1 MDLGSIVYSP
11 SAYYGGIQ
19 AIMLNAYNYKA
30 IDCFT
35 ADKTV
40 DQPVSNKY
48 KDDHNSYDPAYP
60 ERTFVPNVVMNY
72 YLNPKSAFIDTDAS
86 KFEFVATDAAY
97 TRAFS
102 GSDLTVKSVSQE
114 KIGGKPTGLFTVVAR
129 VNNAEEIK
137 TIKPEGDSHVT
148 VAALRYADGDT
159 AVISDFAA
167 LHRQTIT
174 GFSVRYANGDELFY
188 DQDGAR
194 ASSAVLSFER
204 GKELDL
210 TKAFKAY
217 YRQNGDVEF
226 KANDMK
232 NAGFKLDYELIGYL
246 TKDDDAKYTNQSE
259 RCEIKDGKLY
269 LQNAKPGDEGRT
281 PIIRVTLVDTNNG
294 NAVAAVGYVKVLIT
308 EKIAEPIVLSNPINW
323 KANYTLVCGNEKF
336 KTFGMSWKQM
346 ENDVLNKAEVNLSK
360 ADFEK
365 IYELKVDASGEAI
378 QYKLNNGVFTEVSTS
393 EKFGTVKFTDTSD
406 DINEQTN
413 VLQWTILNGEAY
425 LAAKNEK
432 IAAKQVIVAW
442 TPKTDVAGYKSRGI
456 IYATLQWTIGER
468 NIKPTASINDAEDKT
483 YALWHINEDGK
494 YAFAKAGVN
503 SSCEFNV
510 STTSSFNKDP
520 ENIVYDRLEAIY
532 RSLLTGMDYKFTSA
546 EATKGYNLVVSPDGK
561 SVKCNGNLI
570 VSIGADGKTLT
581 YEKNALAKQI
591 LNSDKEPLTVNIKMI
606 PTSCKPAEGVIGLAN
621 NEYAMKYIRPM
632 TIIEKKAA
640 DIVDRAEVTKTS
652 KVTMKFKNWLGEE
665 VDYAKYELN
674 GANVLVEN
682 PNVKVTSNFNK
693 GGDNFEA
700 IPNGL
705 TISYNGS
712 TFDPATGDYGT
723 ISYWRSESLVVV
735 QDFKVRVPI
744 LVNYKWGQI
753 PVTLEFTVKKTQE

>member
-19 AIMLNAYNYKA
+19 AIMLNAYQYKA

-35 ADKTV
+35 ANKTV

-48 KDDHNSYDPAYP
+48 KDDHNSDNNDKYP
-60 ERTFVPNVVMNY
+60 KRTFVPNVVMNY

-114 KIGGKPTGLFTVVAR
+114 KIGGKPTGLFTIVAR
-129 VNNAEEIK
+129 VNNAEQIK
-137 TIKPEGDSHVT
+137 TIAKDSQVT

-167 LHRQTIT
+167 LHRQMNTN
-174 GFSVRYANGDELFY
+174 FSVRYANGDDLFY

-194 ASSAVLSFER
+194 ESSAVLSFER

-217 YRQNGDVEF
+217 YSQNGNVAAEF

-269 LQNAKPGDEGRT
+269 LQDAKPGDEGRT
-281 PIIRVTLVDTNNG
+281 PIIRVKLVDTNNG

-308 EKIAEPIVLSNPINW
+308 EKIAEPIVLSNPIDW
-323 KANYTLVCGNEKF
+323 KASYTLVCGNEEF
-336 KTFGMSWKQM
+336 KTFKMTWDQM
-346 ENDVLNKAEVNLSK
+346 EDLVLNKVGLSK

-365 IYELKVDASGEAI
+365 IYELKVSSGEAI
-378 QYKLNNGVFTEVSTS
+378 QYKENNGTFTQVQDY
-393 EKFGTVKFTDTSD
+393 EKFGVVKFTDTGD
-406 DINEQTN
+406 ADAMTN
-413 VLQWTILNGEAY
+413 VLKWTIYNGEAY
-425 LAAKNEK
+425 LAAKNK
-432 IAAKQVIVAW
+432 NIAAKQVIVAW

-456 IYATLQWTIGER
+456 IYATLQWTIDER
-468 NIKPTASINDAEDKT
+468 NINPEASIKNEEDKT
-483 YALWHINEDGK
+483 YALWAEN
-494 YAFAKAGVN
+494 YAYAKAGVN
-503 SSCEFNV
+503 SNCDFNV
-510 STTSSFNKDP
+510 TTTSSFNKDP
-520 ENIVYDRLEAIY
+520 YSIVKERLGSY
-532 RSLLTGMDYKFTSA
+532 SSLLKGMEYEFTSA
-546 EATKGYNLVVSPDGK
+546 KSTKGYNLVVSPDRK
-561 SVKCNGNLI
+561 EVRCSNGEPL

-581 YEKNALAKQI
+581 YADNALAKQI
-591 LNSDKEPLTVNIKMI
+591 LNSDEEPLTVKIKMI
-606 PTSCKPAEGVIGLAN
+606 PTSCAPAEGVIVLN
-621 NEYAMKYIRPM
+621 NDEYAMKYIRPM
-632 TIIEKKAA
+632 TITENKAA
-640 DIVDRAEVTKTS
+640 DIVDRAEETKTS

-665 VDYAKYELN
+665 VDYAKYELK
-674 GANVLVEN
+674 GAKALVQN

-700 IPNGL
+700 IPKGL
-705 TISYNGS
+705 TISYDGS

-723 ISYWRSESLVVV
+723 ISYLRSESLVVV
-735 QDFKVRVPI
+735 QDFQVRVPI

-753 PVTLEFTVKKTQE
+753 PVTLEFTVKKTK

>member
-19 AIMLNAYNYKA
+19 AIMLNAYKYKA

-35 ADKTV
+35 ANKTV

-48 KDDHNSYDPAYP
+48 KDDHNSLDPAYP

-102 GSDLTVKSVSQE
+102 GSDLKVKSVSQE

-129 VNNAEEIK
+129 VNNANKIK
-137 TIKPEGDSHVT
+137 TIDKDADVSQVT

-167 LHRQTIT
+167 LKRQMNTN
-174 GFSVRYANGDELFY
+174 FSVRYADGNKLY
-188 DQDGAR
+188 ANQDGAR
-194 ASSAVLSFER
+194 DNSAVLSFER

-217 YRQNGDVEF
+217 YSQNGNSEEVEF
-226 KANDMK
+226 KANDMN

-246 TKDDDAKYTNQSE
+246 TKDNDAKYTNQSE

-269 LQNAKPGDEGRT
+269 LQDAKPGDEGRT
-281 PIIRVTLVDTNNG
+281 PIIRVKLVDTNNG

-323 KANYTLVCGNEKF
+323 KASYTLVCENGEFNTF
-336 KTFGMSWKQM
+336 KMTWQQM
-346 ENDVLNKAEVNLSK
+346 EDLVLNKVGLSK

-365 IYELKVDASGEAI
+365 IYELKVDASSHEAI
-378 QYKLNNGVFTEVSTS
+378 QYKENNGTFTQVQNY
-393 EKFGTVKFTDTSD
+393 EKFGVVKFTDTGD
-406 DINEQTN
+406 ADAMTN
-413 VLQWTILNGEAY
+413 VLKWTIYNGEAY
-425 LAAKNEK
+425 LAAKNK
-432 IAAKQVIVAW
+432 NIAAKQVIVAW

-456 IYATLQWTIGER
+456 IYATLQWTIDER
-468 NIKPTASINDAEDKT
+468 NINPEASIKNEEDKT
-483 YALWHINEDGK
+483 YALWAEN
-494 YAFAKAGVN
+494 YAYAKAGVN
-503 SSCEFNV
+503 SNCDFNV
-510 STTSSFNKDP
+510 TTTSSFNKDP
-520 ENIVYDRLEAIY
+520 YSIVKERLGSY
-532 RSLLTGMDYKFTSA
+532 SSLLKGMEYEFTSA
-546 EATKGYNLVVSPDGK
+546 ESTKGYNLVVSLDRK
-561 SVKCNGNLI
+561 EVRCNGETL

-581 YEKNALAKQI
+581 YADNTLAKQI
-591 LNSDKEPLTVNIKMI
+591 LNSDDEPLTVKIKMI
-606 PTSCKPAEGVIGLAN
+606 PTSCAPAEGVIVLN
-621 NEYAMKYIRPM
+621 NDEYAMKYIRPM
-632 TIIEKKAA
+632 TITENKAA
-640 DIVDRAEVTKTS
+640 DIVDRAEETKIS

-674 GANVLVEN
+674 ALVQN
-682 PNVKVTSNFNK
+682 PNVNVTTNFNK
-693 GGDNFEA
+693 GGNNFEA
-700 IPNGL
+700 IPEGL
-705 TISYNGS
+705 KVSYDGS
-712 TFDPATGDYGT
+712 EFDPANGKYGK
-723 ISYWRSESLVVV
+723 IYYWRSESLVVV

-753 PVTLEFTVKKTQE
+753 PVTLEFTVKKTK

>member
-48 KDDHNSYDPAYP
+48 KDDHKSLDPAYP

-129 VNNAEEIK
+129 VNNAEQIK
-137 TIKPEGDSHVT
+137 NIDEDKQVT

-174 GFSVRYANGDELFY
+174 GFSVRYADGNALY
-188 DQDGAR
+188 ADQDGAR

-217 YRQNGDVEF
+217 YRQNEDVEF

-281 PIIRVTLVDTNNG
+281 PIIRVKLVDTNNG

-323 KANYTLVCGNEKF
+323 KANYTLVCGNEEF

-378 QYKLNNGVFTEVSTS
+378 QYKLNNGAFTEVSSS
-393 EKFGTVKFTDTSD
+393 EKFGTVKFTNTGRYD
-406 DINEQTN
+406 EMTN

-468 NIKPTASINDAEDKT
+468 NIYPKASINDAEDKT
-483 YALWHINEDGK
+483 YALWHINKDGE
-494 YAFAKAGVN
+494 YEFAKAGVN
-503 SSCEFNV
+503 SNCDFNV
-510 STTSSFNKDP
+510 TTTSSFNKDP
-520 ENIVYDRLEAIY
+520 YSIVKERLDSY
-532 RSLLTGMDYKFTSA
+532 SSLLTGMNYKFMSA
-546 EATKGYNLVVSPDGK
+546 QAKNYVLYVEDNK
-561 SVKCNGNLI
+561 VKCQNKTI
-570 VSIGADGKTLT
+570 VSIEGDGKTLT
-581 YEKNALAKQI
+581 YADNALAKEI
-591 LNSDKEPLTVNIKMI
+591 LNSAEEPLTVNIKMI
-606 PTSCKPAEGVIGLAN
+606 PTSCKPAEGVIELAN

-640 DIVDRAEVTKTS
+640 DIVDRAEVEKTS

-665 VDYAKYELN
+665 VDYAKYELK
-674 GANVLVEN
+674 GAKALVQN

-700 IPNGL
+700 IPKGL
-705 TISYNGS
+705 TISYDGS

-723 ISYWRSESLVVV
+723 ISYLRSESLVVV
-735 QDFKVRVPI
+735 QDFQVRVPI

>member
-1 MDLGSIVYSP
+1 
-11 SAYYGGIQ
+11 
-19 AIMLNAYNYKA
+19 
-30 IDCFT
+30 
-35 ADKTV
+35 
-40 DQPVSNKY
+40 
-48 KDDHNSYDPAYP
+48 
-60 ERTFVPNVVMNY
+60 MNY

-102 GSDLTVKSVSQE
+102 GSDLKVKSVSQE

-129 VNNAEEIK
+129 VNNAEQIK
-137 TIKPEGDSHVT
+137 NIDEDKQVT

-174 GFSVRYANGDELFY
+174 GFSVCYADGNALY
-188 DQDGAR
+188 ADQDGAR

-217 YRQNGDVEF
+217 YRQNEDVEF

-281 PIIRVTLVDTNNG
+281 PIIRVKLVDTNNG

-323 KANYTLVCGNEKF
+323 KANYTLVCGNGEF

-378 QYKLNNGVFTEVSTS
+378 QYKLNNGAFTEVSSS
-393 EKFGTVKFTDTSD
+393 EKFGTVKFTNTGRYD
-406 DINEQTN
+406 EMTN

-468 NIKPTASINDAEDKT
+468 NIYPKASINDAEDKT
-483 YALWHINEDGK
+483 YALWHINKDGK

-546 EATKGYNLVVSPDGK
+546 ETTKGYNLVVSPDGK

-591 LNSDKEPLTVNIKMI
+591 LNSDEEPLTVNIKMI

-632 TIIEKKAA
+632 TFTEKKAA

-665 VDYAKYELN
+665 VDYAKYELK
-674 GANVLVEN
+674 GANALVQN
-682 PNVKVTSNFNK
+682 PSEDVTSNFNK
-693 GGDNFEA
+693 GGKNFEK

-705 TISYNGS
+705 TISYDVS

-735 QDFKVRVPI
+735 QDFQVRVPI

-753 PVTLEFTVKKTQE
+753 PVTLEFTVKKTK